1 MVYEPD
7 DITESIMTMLRS
19 MDNVLILGEERIKI
33 YKMLF

>member
-7 DITESIMTMLRS
+7 DITESIMTTLRS